1 MPVAH
6 SLMDSQLQRKPKNT
20 RDKRRVGLEPRR
32 EDKGKNHGKLT
43 DLARHVAQQTF
54 CFLMLMGMSV
64 NDPGSC
70 TAHSAFSA
78 VSLKP
83 PQDPTTGQEQ
93 VRQLVRLKTDFF
105 YIMKA
110 PRLLLKGP

>member
-1 MPVAH
+1 
-6 SLMDSQLQRKPKNT
+6 MDSQLQRKPKSP

-32 EDKGKNHGKLT
+32 KDKGKNYKLT

-64 NDPGSC
+64 NDSGFW

-83 PQDPTTGQEQ
+83 PQDLTTRQEQ
-93 VRQLVRLKTDFF
+93 AKQLVRLKTDFF
-105 YIMKA
+105 YIMEA
-110 PRLLLKGP
+110 PRLLLEEE

>member
-6 SLMDSQLQRKPKNT
+6 SLMDSQLQRKPKSP

-32 EDKGKNHGKLT
+32 KDKGKNYKLT
-43 DLARHVAQQTF
+43 DLARHMAQQTF

-64 NDPGSC
+64 NDPGFW
-70 TAHSAFSA
+70 TAYSAFSA

-83 PQDPTTGQEQ
+83 PQDLTTRREQ
-93 VRQLVRLKTDFF
+93 ARQLVRLKTDFF
-105 YIMKA
+105 YIMEA
-110 PRLLLKGP
+110 LRLLLEEE